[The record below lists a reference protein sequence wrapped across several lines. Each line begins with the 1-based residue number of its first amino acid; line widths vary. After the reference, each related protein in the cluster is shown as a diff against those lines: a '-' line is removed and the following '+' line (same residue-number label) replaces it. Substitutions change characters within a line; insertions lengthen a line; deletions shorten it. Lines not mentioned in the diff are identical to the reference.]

1 MSTQVRTLIVGRD
14 EGDVRLDRWI
24 KRQVPGVGQGAIE
37 KALRKGDIRVGG
49 NKVKSNFR
57 LLTGMEVRLPPFDL
71 SKVAKPR
78 TPKPVSDKDREFMQ
92 NLILYQD
99 RDMLVLNKPSGLAT
113 QGGTGTKRHVDGL
126 LPALANKAGDVP
138 KLVHRLDRDTSGV
151 LLLGRNPVATAR
163 LAKAFK
169 GRKAKKTYLALV
181 LGAPRPEEAVIKGFM
196 KKGTGLKGRE
206 EMVWGR
212 HGEKGAQYSWTLYR
226 QLEHAGQKL
235 SLLALRPET
244 GRTHQLRFHLASI
257 GHSIL
262 GDYKYTCDREPPVGL
277 PDNLM
282 LHAWELHMPH
292 PLMGTLSFRAPV
304 PDHFAKALSTLGMQ
318 APTEDPFLDYEAK

>member
-1 MSTQVRTLIVGRD
+1 MSIRFRTLTVSRD

-49 NKVKSNFR
+49 DKVKSNFR
-57 LLTGMEVRLPPFDL
+57 LQSGMQVQLPHFDL
-71 SKVAKPR
+71 SKVDAPR
-78 TPKPVSDKDREFMQ
+78 APKTVSDKDRDFMQ
-92 NLILYQD
+92 SLILYQD

-126 LPALANKAGDVP
+126 LPALANKEGVVP

-151 LLLGRNPVATAR
+151 LMLGRNPASTAS

-169 GRKAKKTYLALV
+169 SRKAKKTYLALI
-181 LGAPRPEEAVIKGFM
+181 LGVPRPEEGAVKGFM
-196 KKGTGLKGRE
+196 KKGVGVKGRE
-206 EMVWGR
+206 EMVWGK
-212 HGEKGAQYSWTLYR
+212 HGEKEAQYSLSLYR
-226 QLEHAGQKL
+226 VLEFAGQKL
-235 SLLALRPET
+235 SLVALRPET
-244 GRTHQLRFHLASI
+244 GRTHQLRFHMASI

-262 GDYKYTCDREPPVGL
+262 GDGKYTCDREAPVGL
-277 PDNLM
+277 PDRLM

-292 PLMGTLSFRAPV
+292 PLMGSLSFRAPL
-304 PDHFAKALSTLGMQ
+304 PNHFTQALSTLGLDV
-318 APTEDPFLDYEAK
+318 PTEDPFADLETE